1 MESVIGEKKTL
12 SQFWRRKDFQL
23 PNVVK
28 IKETEN
34 YHKVTIVRAIV
45 RSTVCAKTDG
55 QNTEETGGLHKL
67 KDTLSVYLCQI
78 SPREIQW
85 LTIQGRNFA
94 VTSFTSWPRL
104 ISPLTKH
111 TMDVPRPMIWHR
123 PFLPKSKLYGL
134 NLLRKKNQ
142 ETFYKNNW
150 PIFIKTVKVI

>member
-78 SPREIQW
+78 SPREIQ
-85 LTIQGRNFA
+85 
-94 VTSFTSWPRL
+94 
-104 ISPLTKH
+104 
-111 TMDVPRPMIWHR
+111 
-123 PFLPKSKLYGL
+123 
-134 NLLRKKNQ
+134 
-142 ETFYKNNW
+142 
-150 PIFIKTVKVI
+150 